1 MKKPA
6 QQFTLWQVYR
16 GPLLIAALS
25 LFGLVAALLGDGAWD
40 VVGELALASS
50 VAATLWALATRRR

>member
-1 MKKPA
+1 MRKTA
-6 QQFTLWQVYR
+6 QQFTLWQVFR
-16 GPLLIAALS
+16 APILIAVLS
-25 LFGLVAALLGDGAWD
+25 LFGLIAALLGDGAWD